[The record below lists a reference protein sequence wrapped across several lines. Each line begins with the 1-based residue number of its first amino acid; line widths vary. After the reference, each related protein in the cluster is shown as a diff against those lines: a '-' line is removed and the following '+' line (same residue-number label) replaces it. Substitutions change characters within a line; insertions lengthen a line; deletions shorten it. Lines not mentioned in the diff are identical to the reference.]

1 MRATRTSLPRWVR
14 TGGTGRLAPR
24 VSRAV
29 RTRYAYQ
36 PRAFGTYRVLWPPRC
51 KLAHGNQP
59 LLEGLI
65 FALQRQAR
73 RPTCAECHG
82 GYAELKARWANSS
95 TRNPRWKWGVDKEWM
110 AAVVLRGCCAGAAAR
125 AEAEGS
131 GAAPTPGAGL
141 AIALP
146 PLALPPSAPGL
157 ARAREAEQVETPKLA
172 ALLAEARAQQRHGV
186 PAAHAGMAHAAARA
200 AAHAAGMAHT
210 AAGMAHTAGRQQA
223 HAGRGVL
230 ARRNHS
236 FGGAGARR
244 NHSWAQGAGWAGW
257 AERHH
262 PRRRSQLNASRGLAR
277 AEMRRASAR
286 GVSGGGAA
294 AAPCPDCVPATRNP
308 Q

>member
-1 MRATRTSLPRWVR
+1 
-14 TGGTGRLAPR
+14 
-24 VSRAV
+24 
-29 RTRYAYQ
+29 
-36 PRAFGTYRVLWPPRC
+36 
-51 KLAHGNQP
+51 
-59 LLEGLI
+59 
-65 FALQRQAR
+65 
-73 RPTCAECHG
+73 
-82 GYAELKARWANSS
+82 
-95 TRNPRWKWGVDKEWM
+95 M
-110 AAVVLRGCCAGAAAR
+110 AAVVLRGCCAGAAGR

-131 GAAPTPGAGL
+131 GAVPTQGAGL
-141 AIALP
+141 AMALP
-146 PLALPPSAPGL
+146 PLALPPPAPGL
-157 ARAREAEQVETPKLA
+157 ARAREAYEVETPKLA
-172 ALLAEARAQQRHGV
+172 DLLAEARAQQRHAV
-186 PAAHAGMAHAAARA
+186 PAAHAAAHAAARA

-210 AAGMAHTAGRQQA
+210 AARQQA

>member
-1 MRATRTSLPRWVR
+1 
-14 TGGTGRLAPR
+14 
-24 VSRAV
+24 
-29 RTRYAYQ
+29 
-36 PRAFGTYRVLWPPRC
+36 
-51 KLAHGNQP
+51 
-59 LLEGLI
+59 
-65 FALQRQAR
+65 
-73 RPTCAECHG
+73 
-82 GYAELKARWANSS
+82 
-95 TRNPRWKWGVDKEWM
+95 VDKEWM

-172 ALLAEARAQQRHGV
+172 DLLAEARAQQRHGV